1 MPTMTPGEAWET
13 LLEGNRRFVAGEV
26 KHPNQDIE
34 HRGRLEQS
42 QDPIALIFG
51 CGDSRVASELIFDQ
65 GLGDLFVV
73 RTAGHVS
80 DAAVLG
86 SIEYGV
92 EVLRIPLVVVL
103 GHENCGA
110 VRATMDAME
119 TGIMPPG
126 YIRDIVERLLPSV
139 ISSARQDI
147 TDYRDVVTEHVR
159 HTTSQLAL
167 RSGLLT
173 DAIDEGRLAVV
184 GAEYALA
191 DGSVNQVAT
200 AGSLV

>member
-80 DAAVLG
+80 VGGVVSTTQTWKAAV
-86 SIEYGV
+86 
-92 EVLRIPLVVVL
+92 VVFP
-103 GHENCGA
+103 A
-110 VRATMDAME
+110 V
-119 TGIMPPG
+119 
-126 YIRDIVERLLPSV
+126 
-139 ISSARQDI
+139 SAAL
-147 TDYRDVVTEHVR
+147 
-159 HTTSQLAL
+159 HTTSWALPSAKRLPLAGVQETA
-167 RSGLLT
+167 RSPPT
-173 DAIDEGRLAVV
+173 RSSAVAV
-184 GAEYALA
+184 H
-191 DGSVNQVAT
+191 S
-200 AGSLV
+200 